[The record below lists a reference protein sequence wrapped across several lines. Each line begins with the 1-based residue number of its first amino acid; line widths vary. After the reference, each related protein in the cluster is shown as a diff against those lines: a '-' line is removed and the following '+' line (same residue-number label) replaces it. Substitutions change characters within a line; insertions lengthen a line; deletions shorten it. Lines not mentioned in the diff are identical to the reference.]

1 MDDYFSEI
9 DGIEQPAGPS
19 GRGRE
24 EQLPSGMPERRCAR
38 VVIVDHD
45 ERSAKQIEDALVH
58 LHVECTV
65 VGDGE
70 TCMQLLEAGAVDV
83 VIVDSE
89 IDGGD
94 GLDLVYAITTGIENI
109 CTIVTCATPDVELAV
124 DAMRCGAVDMIS
136 KPINASE
143 LACRVESAID
153 QANRRSN
160 DERRVKRLKRIC
172 KRLSEAQQDHLGES
186 DESGVLCNDLAGV
199 YDDIAEQM
207 QKLSVAS
214 EYRAMIQQEL
224 DVEALLRTTLEFLLT
239 RTGPTNAGIFL
250 PTGQDDFN
258 LGAYVNYDIPKDS
271 ADMLLDQLS
280 DVVAH
285 RLVEHDDVVRCENDA
300 DLHKWFGS
308 GAGWLEGSKVLAMS
322 CNADEECLAVITLFR
337 EHAGGFSDE
346 LVEEMHAIRDLFA
359 DQLARV
365 VRIHHRHLPMDKWPG
380 FDVET
385 DDDWG
390 MAA

>member
-1 MDDYFSEI
+1 MDDYYNEF
-9 DGIEQPAGPS
+9 DGSEQPAGPM
-19 GRGRE
+19 GGGHE
-24 EQLPSGMPERRCAR
+24 EHLPSGSPVRRCAR
-38 VVIVDHD
+38 VVIVDSD
-45 ERSAKQIEDALVH
+45 ARDAKTIEDALVH
-58 LHVECTV
+58 LRVECTIAR
-65 VGDGE
+65 DCE
-70 TCMQLLEAGAVDV
+70 ACMRLLDEGSVDV
-83 VIVDSE
+83 VIVDAD

-94 GLDLVYAITTGIENI
+94 GLDLVYAISTGISNI
-109 CTIVTCATPDVELAV
+109 CTIVTCSSPDVEIAV
-124 DAMRCGAVDMIS
+124 DAMRCGAVDMVR
-136 KPINASE
+136 KPINANE

-153 QANRRSN
+153 QSRRRSN

-172 KRLSEAQQDHLGES
+172 ERLSEAQQDSH
-186 DESGVLCNDLAGV
+186 DENVMCTDLAGV

-207 QKLSVAS
+207 QSLSVAS
-214 EYRAMIQQEL
+214 EYRALIQQEL

-258 LGAYVNYDIPKDS
+258 LGAYVNYDIPKDT

-285 RLVEHDDVVRCENDA
+285 RLVEHDDVVRCETDA

-308 GAGWLEGSKVLAMS
+308 GASWLEGSKVLAMS
-322 CNADEECLAVITLFR
+322 CNADDECLAVITLFR
-337 EHAGGFSDE
+337 ESEGGFSDE
-346 LVEEMHAIRDLFA
+346 LVKELHAVRDLFA

-385 DDDWG
+385 DEDWG

>member
-1 MDDYFSEI
+1 MDDFYSEI
-9 DGIEQPAGPS
+9 DGTEQPSDPM
-19 GRGRE
+19 GRGQE
-24 EQLPSGMPERRCAR
+24 EQLPFGMAERRCAR
-38 VVIVDHD
+38 VVIVDCD
-45 ERSAKQIEDALVH
+45 DRSAKQIEDALGH
-58 LHVECTV
+58 LHVECMV
-65 VGDGE
+65 VRDGE
-70 TCMQLLEAGAVDV
+70 ACMRVLDDGDVDV
-83 VIVDSE
+83 VIVDSD

-94 GLDLVYAITTGIENI
+94 GLDLVYAISTGVENI
-109 CTIVTCATPDVELAV
+109 CTIVTCSTPDVELAV
-124 DAMRCGAVDMIS
+124 DAMRCGAVDMIA
-136 KPINASE
+136 KPINSNE

-153 QANRRSN
+153 QSYRRSS
-160 DERRVKRLKRIC
+160 DERRIKRLKRIC
-172 KRLSEAQQDHLGES
+172 KRLSEAQQDPQ
-186 DESGVLCNDLAGV
+186 DEAGVLCGDLAGV

-207 QKLSVAS
+207 QNLSVAS

-285 RLVEHDDVVRCENDA
+285 RLVEHDEVVRCDNDV
-300 DLHKWFGS
+300 DLHRWFGS

-322 CNADEECLAVITLFR
+322 CNADDECLAVITLFR

-346 LVEEMHAIRDLFA
+346 LVDEMQAIRDLFA

-385 DDDWG
+385 DEDWG